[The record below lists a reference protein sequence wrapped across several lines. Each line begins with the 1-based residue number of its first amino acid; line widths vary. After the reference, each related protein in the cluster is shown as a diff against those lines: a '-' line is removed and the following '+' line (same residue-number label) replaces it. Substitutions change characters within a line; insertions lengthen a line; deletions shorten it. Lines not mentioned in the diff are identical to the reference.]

1 MAGANSFHCSVVTP
15 EEPVLECEA
24 TFVAFPSHDG
34 EVGVLVNRAPLVH
47 KMGIGRLRVEPV
59 GGESKSFFVDG
70 GFVQM
75 VDNRLTLLTEQ
86 AVPVDELS
94 APDAQKALDEAL
106 ATPAADEASFVERT
120 KAIDRARAKLRLAS
134 SD

>member
-47 KMGIGRLRVEPV
+47 KMGIGQLRVEAV
-59 GGESKSFFVDG
+59 EGEAKAFFVDG
-70 GFVQM
+70 GFAQM

-86 AVPVDELS
+86 AIPVDELS
-94 APDAQKALDEAL
+94 AEEARADLDEAL
-106 ATPAADEASFVERT
+106 GARASDEASFVERT
-120 KAIDRARAKLRLAS
+120 KAIDRARAKLRLAPS
-134 SD
+134 G